1 MHFERS
7 DLQQLTLEYISNLP
21 SERLVTLCD
30 QLRQDL
36 MTARDRLNQN
46 PSNSSRPSSTLAPWD
61 RQSKNKDF
69 EDDENIAEI
78 AADPDS
84 SSKSESN
91 ADGENPD
98 TLTSSLEDSNDQQN
112 TDESQKRDESQK
124 VGNSEKNGKGKKR
137 KPGKQ
142 LGSQGFGRTQKLLVT
157 QEIQLK
163 PQCCKGC
170 TKKFEADAK
179 FQATGGYCSID
190 ISLPEPG
197 KIGLSGSY
205 TKYIFGT
212 IVCDCGYETTSTP
225 YRVDKETG
233 WTVEMG
239 EWRLIGPMLL
249 SFIVFAKLR
258 LHLTISKTKE
268 LLECW
273 FGISLSKGSISKAL
287 LEAGRAASSLEPE
300 IIAALRASGI
310 LHVDETSWKEHKVC
324 RWLWVAVG
332 EQVVYF
338 CVGPR
343 TLEMAQKIIG
353 DFKGLLMTDGYNAYR
368 WYSNRGRCW
377 SHLKRK
383 GKALEESCDKDAN
396 TFGCYVMKA
405 FTLMQDSVYKMRK
418 MQLEDRSE
426 EIAASDIIRIELLME
441 CLKHSDAK
449 NEKVRAFSG
458 EVLNDNQAIFRVLKE
473 PDFPLTNNA
482 AERTLRPLV
491 ILRKI
496 SYGSKTNEGSRS
508 IAMLAS
514 ATETVRL
521 RGHAVWSFFSGLFKA
536 RRSGCS
542 PPSLPNHISV
552 PS

>member
-1 MHFERS
+1 MHFDRS
-7 DLQQLTLEYISNLP
+7 DLQQLTLEYIEKLSP
-21 SERLVTLCD
+21 ERLITLCD

-69 EDDENIAEI
+69 EDDEDPQEI
-78 AADPDS
+78 ADDPDS
-84 SSKSESN
+84 SSKSKTDDEQ
-91 ADGENPD
+91 EEVEI
-98 TLTSSLEDSNDQQN
+98 LTPSPKDSNDPQN
-112 TDESQKRDESQK
+112 LVEPQNGDEAQKD
-124 VGNSEKNGKGKKR
+124 GNPEKNGKDKKR

-142 LGSQGFGRTQKLLVT
+142 PGSQGFGRTQKLIVT
-157 QEIQLK
+157 KEIQLK
-163 PQCCKGC
+163 PHCCKGC
-170 TKKFEADAK
+170 AKNFEVDAK
-179 FQATGGYCSID
+179 FQATGGYYSID
-190 ISLPEPG
+190 ISPPEPG
-197 KIGLSGSY
+197 KIGLSGTY

-212 IVCDCGYETTSTP
+212 IVCCCGYETASTP
-225 YRVDKETG
+225 YRADKEPN

-249 SFIVFAKLR
+249 AFIVFAKLR

-287 LEAGRAASSLEPE
+287 LEAGRAASCLEPQ
-300 IIAALRASGI
+300 IIAALRTSGI

-324 RWLWVAVG
+324 RWMWVAVG
-332 EQVVYF
+332 DQTVYF

-353 DFKGLLMTDGYNAYR
+353 DFKGLLMTDGYLAYR

-396 TFGCYVMKA
+396 IFGGYVVQA
-405 FTLMQDSVYKMRK
+405 FKSMQDSVYKMRE
-418 MQLEDRSE
+418 MQSHDRAKEAS
-426 EIAASDIIRIELLME
+426 ASDIIRIKLLME
-441 CLKHSDAK
+441 CLTNVDAK
-449 NEKVRAFSG
+449 NEKVRAYAR
-458 EVLNDNQAIFRVLKE
+458 EVVNDNQAIFRVLKE

-482 AERTLRPLV
+482 AEQALRPLV

-496 SYGSKTNEGSRS
+496 SYGSKTEEGSRS

-514 ATETVRL
+514 AVETVRL
-521 RGHAVWSFFSGLFKA
+521 RGYPIWSFFSSLFKA

-542 PPSLPNHISV
+542 PPPLPSSIFV